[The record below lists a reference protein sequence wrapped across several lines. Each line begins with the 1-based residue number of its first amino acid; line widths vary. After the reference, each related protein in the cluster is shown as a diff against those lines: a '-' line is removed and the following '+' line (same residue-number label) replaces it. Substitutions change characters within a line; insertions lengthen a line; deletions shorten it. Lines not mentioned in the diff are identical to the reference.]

1 MGTMSGANFAALVHI
16 LGFLTGA
23 ALYAMLMGL
32 VLRGRPIRTAGS
44 WSASFPDRLPIAT
57 AILGLMWNVAGLAAY
72 GVRDLGVGQ
81 PHPFLMAVAFSAL
94 GFLPAVVVHSVL
106 ISSGQQLRGRGAPIL
121 VAVSYGVASVAA
133 TLQFWGVREASVP
146 SSLAMQVL
154 TISYGALTVP
164 LLVMTRKWAGWP
176 RRWWIIAL
184 SIFAVLAIRFSQHD
198 QGQESWLTELVGHHA
213 SLPLAFAILY
223 QDYRFALADIF
234 LKRALALFMLVGVA
248 AGLFVTIAEPL
259 IASSTLDG
267 DPVVAGTLLVLWV
280 GTALLYPVMSRAS
293 SWFVDRIVLRRAD
306 YAGLQQQMAS
316 IAAEEESDER
326 LLDRACALLQ
336 PALSARTMSWVVDP
350 AGDSEE
356 KFAGSTA
363 TIPVPT
369 SEPPRYV
376 IVVGPL
382 AGGRRLLSDDEQILL
397 NVANIIGR
405 RIDALRIMR
414 ERMIQSAREQEM
426 GKLATEA
433 ELRALR
439 AQINPHFLFNAL
451 NTITWLVQ
459 ASPERA
465 GKTLMKLTAL
475 LRGVLKSGTAMVTL
489 KEELALIS
497 AYLDIERERF
507 EERLTVRIDVPD
519 HLLETSIPSLILQPL
534 VENAIKHGI
543 ARARQGGEV
552 ALVARSVGSD
562 LNADGARIEI
572 TVSNTG
578 SAASEIEIAQGR
590 RRGVGLKNVEE
601 RLRGIYGEDALL
613 QLTSHPASGTE
624 VKVSLPIS
632 YHRSESEPGAAG
644 RRA

>member
-1 MGTMSGANFAALVHI
+1 MSGANFAALVHI

-32 VLRGRPIRTAGS
+32 VLRGRPFRTSGS
-44 WSASFPDRLPIAT
+44 GSASFPDRLPIAT
-57 AILGLMWNVAGLAAY
+57 AILGLVWNVAGLAAY

-81 PHPFLMAVAFSAL
+81 PHPFLMAIAFSAL

-106 ISSGQQLRGRGAPIL
+106 IASDHHRKRRNAGIL
-121 VAVSYGVASVAA
+121 IAISYGVASVAA
-133 TLQFWGVREASVP
+133 TLQFAGVRDASVP
-146 SSLAMQVL
+146 SSLAMEVLTVSFVVL
-154 TISYGALTVP
+154 TIP
-164 LLVMTRKWAGWP
+164 LLLMTRKWAGWL

-198 QGQESWLTELVGHHA
+198 QGQESWVTELVGHHA

-248 AGLFVTIAEPL
+248 AGLFVTVAEPV
-259 IASSTLDG
+259 ITSNAADG

-280 GTALLYPVMSRAS
+280 GTALLYPLMSRAS

-306 YAGLQQQMAS
+306 YAGLQQELAA

-336 PALSARTMSWVVDP
+336 PALLARTMSWAVDP
-350 AGDSEE
+350 PENSRNGLVE
-356 KFAGSTA
+356 STA
-363 TIPVPT
+363 TIAVPT
-369 SEPPRYV
+369 SEAPHYV

-382 AGGRRLLSDDEQILL
+382 AGGRRLLSDDDQMLL
-397 NVANIIGR
+397 NAANIIAR

-459 ASPERA
+459 VSPERA
-465 GKTLMKLTAL
+465 GKTLMKLTSL
-475 LRGVLKSGTAMVTL
+475 LRGVLRSSASTVTL
-489 KEELALIS
+489 KEELSLIT

-507 EERLTVRIDVPD
+507 EERLTVLVDVPD
-519 HLLETSIPSLILQPL
+519 ELLEIDIPSLILQPL

-543 ARARQGGEV
+543 AKSRQGGDV
-552 ALVARSVGSD
+552 SLVARAAD
-562 LNADGARIEI
+562 ADGDDERLVI

-590 RRGVGLKNVEE
+590 RRGVGLRNVED
-601 RLRGIYGEDALL
+601 RLRALYGEEAHLRLASD
-613 QLTSHPASGTE
+613 PVSGTHVE
-624 VKVSLPIS
+624 VSLPVFL
-632 YHRSESEPGAAG
+632 RRAELETGAAG
-644 RRA
+644 GRK